1 MYKHLILRYYSVTKP
16 QDGPGQDRTSKFVLV
31 FGIGK
36 TAGFEYGFFGKIS
49 AENGAAVVW
58 P

>member
-1 MYKHLILRYYSVTKP
+1 MTKF